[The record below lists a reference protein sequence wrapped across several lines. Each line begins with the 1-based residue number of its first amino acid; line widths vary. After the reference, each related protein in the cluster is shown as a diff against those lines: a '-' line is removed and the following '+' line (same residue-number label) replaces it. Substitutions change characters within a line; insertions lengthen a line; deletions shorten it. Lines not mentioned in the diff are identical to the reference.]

1 MNAVFTVLIAS
12 SVLIAALTG
21 RMDKVMASWVD
32 SAKGAVEIAFGLI
45 GYMVLFLGVIQV
57 LRDAGAVGAVARLLA
72 PVMRRLFPEV
82 PPEHPAMGAMLM
94 NLTANVFG
102 LGNAATPFG
111 LKAMQELNRL
121 NLHPGV
127 ATNAMVLFLTI
138 NTSGVAVLPTG
149 VIALRAS
156 LGSADPGGIF
166 LPTLLSTM
174 TSTAVGTLVAILLAR
189 RQRYA
194 VERYVDRSAGEAAPS
209 SIAAGIAPVDASEL
223 LKEERSPTTPAR
235 KAVAWVAAAVFLVG
249 LVHSGLYRMGG
260 IDLFG
265 WGDGVTAAAP
275 AAAGEAA
282 AASDAATPLAPAPA
296 PALLSFGDFFAKEL
310 ASQWLIPALLLFTV
324 LFGWARGV
332 KVYESAIKGA
342 RDGFQMFTMI
352 VPFLVLILVS
362 VSMFRASGA
371 LDALILVLSP
381 VTSLIGFPAE
391 ALPMALLRPLSGG
404 GAYAVMTETM
414 KTYGPDSFP
423 GYLVSVISGSM
434 ETTFY
439 VLAVYFGSA
448 QIRSVRHAIPA
459 CLAADVAG
467 VLAALVFT
475 RLLLV

>member
-1 MNAVFTVLIAS
+1 MNAVFTVLIAT
-12 SVLIAALTG
+12 SVLIAAMTG
-21 RMDKVMASWVD
+21 RMDKVMASWVE

-45 GYMVLFLGVIQV
+45 GYMILFLGVIQV
-57 LRDAGAVGAVARLLA
+57 LRDAGAVGAVARALA
-72 PVMRRLFPEV
+72 PLMRKLFPEV
-82 PPEHPAMGAMLM
+82 PADHPAMGAMLM

-121 NLHPGV
+121 NPHPGV

-156 LGSADPGGIF
+156 LGSADPGGIL
-166 LPTLLSTM
+166 LPTLLSTI
-174 TSTAVGTLVAILLAR
+174 TSTLVGTTVALLLAR

-194 VERYVDRSAGEAAPS
+194 AERYVDRSAGEPAAAS
-209 SIAAGIAPVDASEL
+209 NLSAGMATVDSSEL
-223 LKEERSPTTPAR
+223 LKEERAATSPAR
-235 KAVAWVAAAVFLVG
+235 KALAWAAAAVFLVG
-249 LVHSGLYRMGG
+249 LIHSGMVRMGG
-260 IDLFG
+260 IDLLG
-265 WGDGVTAAAP
+265 WGDGVAATAPATGDVPAESEQAAP
-275 AAAGEAA
+275 VAQERMG
-282 AASDAATPLAPAPA
+282 
-296 PALLSFGDFFAKEL
+296 FGDFFAKEL

-352 VPFLVLILVS
+352 VPFLVLILVA

-371 LDALILVLSP
+371 LDALILVLRP
-381 VTSLIGFPAE
+381 ITSLIGFPAE

-423 GYLVSVISGSM
+423 GYLVSVINGSM

-439 VLAVYFGSA
+439 VIAVYFGSA
-448 QIRSVRHAIPA
+448 GIRSVRHAIPA
-459 CLAADVAG
+459 CIAADVAG

-475 RLLLV
+475 RLLLI